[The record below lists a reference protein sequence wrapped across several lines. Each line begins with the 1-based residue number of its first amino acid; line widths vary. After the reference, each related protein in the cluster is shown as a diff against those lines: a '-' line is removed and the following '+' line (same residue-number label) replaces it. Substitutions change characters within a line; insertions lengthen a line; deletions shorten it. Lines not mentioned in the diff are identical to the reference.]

1 MGQTGCSE
9 RSGFEVGHSSAAE
22 HVVRCRSLVV
32 HDLPSAVELPEAQ
45 RDPDPDA
52 LGRRPIHQ
60 RAMEPAEAVPERHV
74 IARCDAQAAHLVVR
88 VPEDRK
94 DVRPVL
100 QLRFDPDVL
109 QRRLDVEGHD
119 VCRVYRP

>member
-1 MGQTGCSE
+1 M
-9 RSGFEVGHSSAAE
+9 SSPTAT
-22 HVVRCRSLVV
+22 
-32 HDLPSAVELPEAQ
+32 P
-45 RDPDPDA
+45 
-52 LGRRPIHQ
+52 
-60 RAMEPAEAVPERHV
+60 
-74 IARCDAQAAHLVVR
+74 QAAHLVVR

-119 VCRVYRP
+119 VCRVYRPQAVEILGPDSLGDPGHLLLDLGLVCLALGIHR

>member
-1 MGQTGCSE
+1 
-9 RSGFEVGHSSAAE
+9 V
-22 HVVRCRSLVV
+22 
-32 HDLPSAVELPEAQ
+32 
-45 RDPDPDA
+45 
-52 LGRRPIHQ
+52 
-60 RAMEPAEAVPERHV
+60 EPAEAVPERHV
-74 IARCDAQAAHLVVR
+74 VAHCDAQAAHLVVR

-119 VCRVYRP
+119 VCRVYRPQALEILGPDSLGDPGHLLLDLGLVRLALGIHR